1 MTLQQV
7 YTILNKTIGQ
17 VDPDT
22 YIKLSD
28 AISKHSTASFQEGA
42 DMVKKVY
49 NIK

>member
-1 MTLQQV
+1 MTLKQV

-22 YIKLSD
+22 YLKLSE
-28 AISKHSTASFQEGA
+28 AIAKHSTTSFQEGA
-42 DMVKKVY
+42 DMVKQVY